1 MDVVQVVPQKD
12 YKIIVYFADG
22 AIREYDVSHLVG
34 KGVFKYLEDEEFY
47 KNNCTVLNNT
57 LAWTIDG
64 KFDKTNC
71 IDIDPYM
78 IYEKGKAVKDPFLI
92 A

>member
-1 MDVVQVVPQKD
+1 MSVVQVIPQKN

-34 KGVFKYLEDEEFY
+34 KGIFKCLEDEEFY

-57 LAWTIDG
+57 LAWTMDG
-64 KFDKTNC
+64 KFDKSNC
-71 IDIDPYM
+71 IDIDPYT
-78 IYEKGKAVKDPFLI
+78 IYEKGNVVKDPLLI